1 MVAETSTALFAR
13 VSFAGAECGLQS
25 RSGLA
30 AESFDSTSLA
40 TRFLPTTTPT
50 TATRDDGARA
60 RGRRRRILRRRARER
75 FLFFH
80 GDKSNVDYIHLVF
93 EPPRILYIP
102 YMRDAARARA
112 PITRRPPTVAS
123 RARRASSTSSTPG
136 RRVSSAVVPCVSRC
150 TSGTAPSRA
159 TRRRRRRETPRA

>member
-1 MVAETSTALFAR
+1 MVAETSTSLFAR

-93 EPPRILYIP
+93 EPPRILCIP

-112 PITRRPPTVAS
+112 HHASPANRRIARSTRVVHVVHAGTTCFISSGSVCLAMYLRYSPVAS
-123 RARRASSTSSTPG
+123 D
-136 RRVSSAVVPCVSRC
+136 
-150 TSGTAPSRA
+150 TA
-159 TRRRRRRETPRA
+159 

>member
-1 MVAETSTALFAR
+1 MVAETSTSLFAR

-40 TRFLPTTTPT
+40 TRFLPTPTPT

-60 RGRRRRILRRRARER
+60 RGRRVLRRRARER

-102 YMRDAARARA
+102 
-112 PITRRPPTVAS
+112 
-123 RARRASSTSSTPG
+123 
-136 RRVSSAVVPCVSRC
+136 
-150 TSGTAPSRA
+150 
-159 TRRRRRRETPRA
+159 

>member
-1 MVAETSTALFAR
+1 MVAETSTSLFAR

-80 GDKSNVDYIHLVF
+80 GDTSNVDYIHLVF

-102 YMRDAARARA
+102 
-112 PITRRPPTVAS
+112 
-123 RARRASSTSSTPG
+123 
-136 RRVSSAVVPCVSRC
+136 
-150 TSGTAPSRA
+150 
-159 TRRRRRRETPRA
+159 

>member
-1 MVAETSTALFAR
+1 MVAETSTSLFAR

-60 RGRRRRILRRRARER
+60 RPTPT
-75 FLFFH
+75 H
-80 GDKSNVDYIHLVF
+80 SSTS
-93 EPPRILYIP
+93 
-102 YMRDAARARA
+102 RARA
-112 PITRRPPTVAS
+112 FFVFS
-123 RARRASSTSSTPG
+123 R
-136 RRVSSAVVPCVSRC
+136 
-150 TSGTAPSRA
+150 
-159 TRRRRRRETPRA
+159 

>member
-1 MVAETSTALFAR
+1 MVAETSTSLFAR

-60 RGRRRRILRRRARER
+60 DARGDATNAKNQSRN
-75 FLFFH
+75 
-80 GDKSNVDYIHLVF
+80 NVNECKI
-93 EPPRILYIP
+93 
-102 YMRDAARARA
+102 
-112 PITRRPPTVAS
+112 
-123 RARRASSTSSTPG
+123 
-136 RRVSSAVVPCVSRC
+136 
-150 TSGTAPSRA
+150 
-159 TRRRRRRETPRA
+159 